1 MCPQLNF
8 FPDIRVIFLKHKSNY
23 VTCLKIF
30 QIVSLWCML
39 SHSVLS
45 DILWPHAPYPARLLC
60 PWDFPSKNTGVGCH
74 FLLQGIFLTQ
84 RSNLHLPLLL
94 HWQAD
99 SVVTLSHRGSP
110 VSLYVQEKIQT
121 SFFFLFICLSF
132 KNKNHIC
139 LRHIWWFDVPI
150 HSEMITTVKLI
161 NISISSQLL
170 FFFYESTWNLF
181 S

>member
-1 MCPQLNF
+1 M
-8 FPDIRVIFLKHKSNY
+8 
-23 VTCLKIF
+23 
-30 QIVSLWCML
+30 
-39 SHSVLS
+39 
-45 DILWPHAPYPARLLC
+45 HAQSFSPVWHFVAPCTTPYPARLLC

-84 RSNLHLPLLL
+84 GLNWHLPVLFR
-94 HWQAD
+94 WQAD

-139 LRHIWWFDVPI
+139 LRRTWWFDVPI

-161 NISISSQLL
+161 NISISSHT
-170 FFFYESTWNLF
+170 FFFLWKHLNSILLADFESIIQCY
-181 S
+181 